1 MLDSFVQ
8 KQSQKKKKKNN
19 PKPLQIVNTCRNSN
33 DVNLEV

>member
-8 KQSQKKKKKNN
+8 KQSQKKKKNN